1 MKYQIKKRNIEIP
14 ASLRRGKRVRPNVL
28 GTLCNETNQ
37 TFVTVSEFE
46 TLEEAEKEFE
56 KLGYNIPDVLY
67 IKRWTS
73 AFWYGTIYV
82 IEDEDSGDW
91 LKVTVPV
98 YPDEQDESDSD

>member
-14 ASLRRGKRVRPNVL
+14 ASLRRGERVRPDVL
-28 GTLCNETNQ
+28 SALYNETNQ
-37 TFVTVSEFE
+37 TFDTISEFE

-56 KLGYNIPDVLY
+56 KLGYNIPDVLDL
-67 IKRWTS
+67 KRWTS
-73 AFWYGTIYV
+73 AFWYGTIYA

-91 LKVTVPV
+91 LKLTVPV